1 MWAVYVN
8 AKARGATIV
17 ATTDLE
23 ELLRSMAPEL
33 HEVPYGFGLIQTEA
47 GVPATWVPDAFAVMV
62 EDEGVTVV
70 ATEAVLQAQGVTH
83 QAGWARISL
92 KVHSDLQ
99 AVGLTAA
106 VSAALTAQGISA
118 NVIAGYHHDHF
129 FVQWARRFD
138 AMQALAGLAN
148 A

>member
-1 MWAVYVN
+1 MA
-8 AKARGATIV
+8 GL
-17 ATTDLE
+17 TDLN
-23 ELLRSMAPEL
+23 ELLRGMVPEL
-33 HEVPYGFGLIQTEA
+33 HDTPYGFGLIRTKGDAPNAWVPHAFAMMTEA
-47 GVPATWVPDAFAVMV
+47 
-62 EDEGVTVV
+62 EGVTVV
-70 ATEAVLQAQGVTH
+70 ATEAILQAQGIEH

-106 VSAALTAQGISA
+106 VATALTAQGISA

-138 AMQALAGLAN
+138 AMQVFAGLADV
-148 A
+148 